1 MEQLSTLLEYQK
13 VDMKV
18 TKVEAKLKKS
28 AVRQKLMRSRKYLM
42 DSQKLLQRYDS
53 DAGEL
58 QVGLNTIVSKYEA
71 SADTLNEI
79 KLAIE
84 NVNEQSAIKE
94 AEMLRRKAKEQQ
106 ALLNRQ
112 EKESQL
118 VIKKLEKMEEN
129 IKKMASNIP
138 KIKKDYAELKKVYDE
153 ELAKV
158 NDETAPLKKEMKD
171 LEKQIDKKLV
181 SRFKRIKKSHPMPVA
196 KVKNGKCLGCNME
209 LSSVMARK
217 VTESNELL
225 ECENCGRMLYMEDK

>member
-13 VDMKV
+13 IDTKV
-18 TKVEAKLKKS
+18 TKVETKLKKS
-28 AVRQKLMRSRKYLM
+28 AIRQKLMRSRKYLM

-53 DAGEL
+53 DASEL

-71 SADTLNEI
+71 SADTLSEI

-84 NVNEQSAIKE
+84 RVNEQSAIKE
-94 AEMLRRKAKEQQ
+94 TEMLRRKAKEQQ
-106 ALLNRQ
+106 SLLNRQ
-112 EKESQL
+112 EKEISQI
-118 VIKKLEKMEEN
+118 IKKLEKMEES

-158 NDETAPLKKEMKD
+158 NEETAPLKKDMKD
-171 LEKQIDKKLV
+171 LEKQLDKKLI

-196 KVKNGKCLGCNME
+196 KVKSGKCLGCNME

-217 VTESNELL
+217 VMESDELL
-225 ECENCGRMLYMEDK
+225 ECENCGRMLYVSEK